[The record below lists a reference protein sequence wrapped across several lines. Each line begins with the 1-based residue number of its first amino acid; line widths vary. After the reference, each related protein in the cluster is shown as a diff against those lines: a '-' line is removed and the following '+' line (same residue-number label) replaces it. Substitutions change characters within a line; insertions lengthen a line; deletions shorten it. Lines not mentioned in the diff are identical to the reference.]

1 MHHERWQLLI
11 LGKVQGV
18 FYRAS
23 TEQQARMLGLAG
35 YCQNLEDGRVQV
47 VAEGVPDQLQQLLEW
62 CWQGPTQAEVTQI
75 DVDKDVPT
83 DEFNSFQV
91 RP

>member
-23 TEQQARMLGLAG
+23 TEQQARMLGLTG

-47 VAEGVPDQLQQLLEW
+47 IAEGMPDQLQQLVEW
-62 CWQGPTQAEVTQI
+62 CWQGPAQAEVTHI
-75 DVDKDVPT
+75 DVDKDLPT
-83 DEFNSFQV
+83 DEFEGFQV
-91 RP
+91 RR